1 MQEDPELEE
10 PKAISPTPLTEQ
22 EGDGHRTAVRDVEEP
37 TSSED
42 DAEGPLEEG
51 GDDPEETPPGGV
63 RLAKALRDPLGLTAT
78 ATTGLLILAL
88 FYTLYAAASFFMPVV
103 LALLLN
109 FLLSPAVRF
118 LERLRIPTPL
128 GAGIVL
134 VGLLAV
140 VGVGGYYLATPATE
154 WVQRAPQSLREAER
168 KFRGIKES
176 VEKVQEATKEVQNIT
191 NGGDGEEREEPVEV
205 KQATVVDTLLS
216 QTQAALAGM
225 AVMAFLLYFLLAS
238 GDLFLRKLVHV
249 LPMMRRK
256 RTAVT
261 IAHRIER
268 DLSTFLFTVAI
279 INTVL
284 GSVVAFGLY
293 LIGMPNPILWG
304 IMVGLLNF
312 IPYLGA
318 LVGVAIVGLVAFI
331 SFDSTLHALAAP
343 ALYFTI
349 NAIEGN
355 LVTPMIMGRRLTL
368 NPVAIFISLT
378 FWGWMWGVMGALL
391 AVPLLVAFKIVC
403 DNITTLSPV
412 GEFLGR

>member
-1 MQEDPELEE
+1 MPEDPEVEE
-10 PKAISPTPLTEQ
+10 PKALPPASSAEPA
-22 EGDGHRTAVRDVEEP
+22 GDGHRSEEHAVGEP
-37 TSSED
+37 VPVRSDGE
-42 DAEGPLEEG
+42 AG
-51 GDDPEETPPGGV
+51 GDDEQEEVPSGRV
-63 RLAKALRDPLGLTAT
+63 RLAKALRDPLGLTAA

-103 LALLLN
+103 IALLLN

-118 LERLRIPTPL
+118 LERLRIPAPL

-134 VGLLAV
+134 VGLLAAI
-140 VGVGGYYLATPATE
+140 GVGGYYLSAPATE
-154 WVQRAPQSLREAER
+154 WIERAPQSLREAER

-191 NGGDGEEREEPVEV
+191 NGGDEGGDEAPVEV

-216 QTQAALAGM
+216 QTQAALAGT
-225 AVMAFLLYFLLAS
+225 AVMVFLLYFLLAS

-256 RTAVT
+256 RIAVT

-268 DLSTFLFTVAI
+268 DLSTFLFTVAM

-293 LIGMPNPILWG
+293 LLGMPNPILWG
-304 IMVGLLNF
+304 IMVALLNF
-312 IPYLGA
+312 VPYLGV
-318 LVGVAIVGLVAFI
+318 LVGVAIVGLVAFV

-355 LVTPMIMGRRLTL
+355 LITPMIMGRRLTL

-391 AVPLLVAFKIVC
+391 AVPILVAFKIVC
-403 DNITTLSPV
+403 DNITTLAPV